1 MFAVSEPKTATAFR
15 SPSPWLTADEA
26 VEYTRLPSRRALYQA
41 VRRGRFPVHRLGRHL
56 RFHRGELDKVLQGG
70 AGGRGPSNI

>member
-1 MFAVSEPKTATAFR
+1 VFAVSDSKAATPLR
-15 SPSPWLTADEA
+15 SQSPWLTADEA

-56 RFHRGELDKVLQGG
+56 RFHRGELDKVLHGDV
-70 AGGRGPSNI
+70 GGRGLSNA